1 MTTHSLIPVDVDATL
16 DRLSLRHSR
25 AGGLGIQVLNLIG
38 SQTETLLE
46 RLPTPVRDRLGEGTE
61 AALHWAMKA
70 AQSSRGVVGDQ
81 PGWMNT
87 AVTTALGA
95 ARGFGGLPSALAE
108 LPITTTILLRA
119 IQGVAVEYDFD
130 PAAENV
136 QFDCLQVFSAAGP
149 LARDDGADLAFIS
162 TRLTVTGPVLH
173 GLIAR
178 VAPRLAT
185 VLGQKLAAQ
194 TVPVLGAVAG
204 AATNYAYTS
213 YYQEIAH
220 VHFGLRKL
228 AIDADEDHAALVA
241 RLITRVTPQVDGG
254 AA

>member
-16 DRLSLRHSR
+16 DRLALRYAR

-87 AVTTALGA
+87 AVTTAMGA
-95 ARGFGGLPSALAE
+95 AGGFGGLPSALAE

-228 AIDADEDHAALVA
+228 AIDGDVPQAELAQ
-241 RLITRVTPQVDGG
+241 RLRERLTRQPVRR
-254 AA
+254 

>member
-16 DRLSLRHSR
+16 DRLAARHAR

-87 AVTTALGA
+87 AVTTAMGA
-95 ARGFGGLPSALAE
+95 AGGFGGLPSALAE

-136 QFDCLQVFSAAGP
+136 QFDCLEVFSAAGP
-149 LARDDGADLAFIS
+149 LSRDDGADLAFIS

-178 VAPRLAT
+178 IAPRLAT

-228 AIDADEDHAALVA
+228 AIDADVPQAELAQQLRE
-241 RLITRVTPQVDGG
+241 RLTRQPVRR
-254 AA
+254 